1 MEVAEGLGQEAT
13 GRAVLRVDKQLKELE
28 PELVDVGRRERKK
41 VIWRRRGVRQKGLE
55 LVLDLCGII

>member
-1 MEVAEGLGQEAT
+1 MGKGLGQEAT
-13 GRAVLRVDKQLKELE
+13 GRAVLRVDNQLKELE
-28 PELVDVGRRERKK
+28 LELVDVGRREKKK

>member
-28 PELVDVGRRERKK
+28 PELVDVGRRQASRLGA
-41 VIWRRRGVRQKGLE
+41 RRLRGLTS
-55 LVLDLCGII
+55 CT